1 MAFKSFGTPAAAS
14 NNKGTTRTGVL
25 SKSGSTTT
33 KGGSTGVLSKPTTK
47 RCASCG
53 R

>member
-25 SKSGSTTT
+25 SKSGSAST
-33 KGGSTGVLSKPTTK
+33 KGGSTGVLAKPTTK